1 MKFENELPQG
11 FNRKAEAEIG
21 RTKPLRSPAA
31 RFGQKTAGETPF
43 SKVEDFFARDWAPM
57 HDVRILGKEALGL
70 AITGGATY
78 TPDFLVATEDGIAL
92 VEVKSENPL
101 PNEERAIAAFTDAS
115 RRNPQIEFWWARQ
128 YGMTFNIQVW
138 RAGKCES
145 R

>member
-1 MKFENELPQG
+1 MKFDNPLPEG
-11 FNRKAEAEIG
+11 FQAKAWSEIG
-21 RTKPLRSPAA
+21 RTTTPKSPGAK
-31 RFGQKTAGETPF
+31 FGRKTAGETPM
-43 SKVEDFFARDWAPM
+43 SMVEESFVRDWAPM

-70 AITGGATY
+70 SITGGATY

-101 PNEERAIAAFTDAS
+101 PNEDRAMAAFADAS

-128 YGMTFNIQVW
+128 FGVTFKIAVW

>member
-1 MKFENELPQG
+1 MKFDNPLPEG
-11 FNRKAEAEIG
+11 FQAKAETEIG
-21 RTKPLRSPAA
+21 RTRPLKSPGAK
-31 RFGQKTAGETPF
+31 FGRKTAGETPM
-43 SKVEDFFARDWAPM
+43 SMVEESFVRDWAPM

-70 AITGGATY
+70 SITGGATY

-101 PNEERAIAAFTDAS
+101 PNEDRAMAAFADAS

-128 YGMTFNIQVW
+128 FGVTFKIAVW